1 MRRLMMLNTKIKF
14 VLFILSVLIILSG
27 TIKVVSAGLQV
38 SEKGE
43 VYESTGKGLINW
55 TARKI
60 EAKGYSNPD
69 QDTYGQIKAAQ
80 LTARAELLT
89 ILKGIRIT
97 GDYGVIR
104 GIQKKEIIEG
114 HVEGYLAHCYVSE
127 PEKNQK
133 LGVYE
138 ARAWVYLDERL
149 NSILMPEK
157 VVFKSE
163 AKQYD
168 PPETQPATPEKY
180 TGLIIDA
187 RGLKLYP
194 AMAPRI
200 LVEGDLSEIFGG
212 LVVDKDISMRE
223 GLAGYAGTIKK
234 ARELTPRIGENP
246 LVIRAKQAINRSDVI
261 ISTVSAKL
269 LAGAIV
275 DNNFLK
281 KCRVIMVLP

>member
-1 MRRLMMLNTKIKF
+1 MMLYTRIKF
-14 VLFILSVLIILSG
+14 VLFISVLIILSG
-27 TIKVVSAGLQV
+27 TIKVVSAGFHI
-38 SEKGE
+38 SKKGE

-69 QDTYGQIKAAQ
+69 QDIYGQIKAAQ

-89 ILKGIRIT
+89 ILKGIRIR
-97 GDYGVIR
+97 GDYGVIS

-114 HVEGYLAHCYVSE
+114 HVEGYLAHCYISE

-133 LGVYE
+133 LGIFE

-157 VVFKSE
+157 VVFKSK
-163 AKQYD
+163 AKQYY
-168 PPETQPATPEKY
+168 PPETLAATPEKY
-180 TGLIIDA
+180 SGLIIDA
-187 RGLKLYP
+187 RGLKLNP

-212 LVVDKDISMRE
+212 LVVDKDISIRE

-234 ARELTPRIGENP
+234 ARQLKHRIGENP
-246 LVIRAKQAINRSDVI
+246 LLIRAKRAINRSDVV
-261 ISTVSAKL
+261 ISTASAKL

-281 KCRVIMVLP
+281 KCKVIMVLP